1 MQRELAAARA
11 DLLLPA
17 FHLFAASSAV
27 FLHAKTLVY
36 TEKTGC
42 YVVT

>member
-11 DLLLPA
+11 ELLFPA
-17 FHLFAASSAV
+17 RSAV

>member
-11 DLLLPA
+11 ELLFPA
-17 FHLFAASSAV
+17 FHLFAARSAV